1 MPKEL
6 LIQVAPEVAANDFLL
21 KDHVAKMI
29 RVTLSEVQ
37 HISIVK
43 RSIDARQKAIKINL
57 KLIVFFQGEPFSEQK
72 IELPHYPNVA
82 NQKEVIISWSR
93 SGRTFC
99 RSSTYRIRFKTYC
112 Y

>member
-82 NQKEVIISWSR
+82 NQKEAIEVKNKVMGSIR
-93 SGRTFC
+93 H
-99 RSSTYRIRFKTYC
+99 STWC
-112 Y
+112 NSEDPED